1 MEIQKFENIT
11 EKLIAQVP
19 VDLSEA
25 EKIVSSFK
33 PQMQLIT
40 DCNTDFEKF
49 RNVQESDITDSIV
62 KSARS
67 LRLRY
72 VQIRGKNGIDGIR
85 VKGKSFA
92 LLVGQAWDGMAN
104 ILKLQITQNE
114 LVLDQIEKFA
124 EIKEKKR
131 LDQLQKDRVDILSKY
146 VADASER
153 NLSDMEEDVWEVY
166 YLAKKQAHEDLI
178 AAEALAEAERVKKAA
193 DDAAEQV
200 RIKAENER
208 LKKEA
213 EARELE
219 VKKERAKQD
228 KIEAERKKDEA
239 EKQRIAAAEKAE
251 IKAKHDA
258 ELAEAKA
265 RQDKIEAE
273 LAASNAKAEL
283 AAKKIKDEEEAKR
296 LKEVAKKE
304 ADKKAAKNTQYIEW
318 KNVNNYSDNDVI
330 KKEMQ
335 EDGKTK
341 FTIFRAIAEITI

>member
-219 VKKERAKQD
+219 VKES
-228 KIEAERKKDEA
+228 
-239 EKQRIAAAEKAE
+239 
-251 IKAKHDA
+251 KAK
-258 ELAEAKA
+258 
-265 RQDKIEAE
+265 QDKIEAE
-273 LAASNAKAEL
+273 LAASNAKAAL
-283 AAKKIKDEEEAKR
+283 AAKKIKDEAEAER

-318 KNVNNYSDNDVI
+318 KNVNNYSDNDI
-330 KKEMQ
+330 IEKKMQ

-341 FTIFRAIAEITI
+341 FTIFRAISEITI